1 VNTTATVR
9 EIAAQVSA
17 LCPDLK
23 TRFIQMDDKTLRV
36 NRKTRR
42 GVRNVDISYNPV
54 FDLYDVTV
62 YQFGKNITGLYEQT
76 VEECVYGTDLR
87 QYIHGDID

>member
-1 VNTTATVR
+1 MSTSATVR

-23 TRFIQMDDKTLRV
+23 MTLIEKDELTLRV

-42 GVRNVDISYNPV
+42 GVRNVDIAYNPGL
-54 FDLYDVTV
+54 DLYDVTV

-87 QYIHGDID
+87 KYVHGDIN